1 MPAESQRQQQ
11 AARFGESAP
20 ATGSQTHRP
29 PSREREREGGW
40 EEPQTQY
47 HSLALGAKFK
57 TRSCKRFVALN
68 SAFAAANELC
78 VRAAVSFAATKFSMN
93 E

>member
-1 MPAESQRQQQ
+1 M
-11 AARFGESAP
+11 AAAGSEVWGVHASNWL
-20 ATGSQTHRP
+20 TDSQTAQH
-29 PSREREREGGW
+29 RERGREGGW

-68 SAFAAANELC
+68 SAFAAVNELFLP
-78 VRAAVSFAATKFSMN
+78 AAVLFAATKLYPAH
-93 E
+93 